1 MQLEVGSILEGNVSG
16 ITNFGVFVD
25 LSGGKTGMVH
35 ISEVAHTYVKD
46 IKEFVTMHQTVKVKV
61 LGISPD
67 GKISLSMKQA
77 EEPPED
83 QSQRDRSQSGRPPR
97 QDRSRSGPG
106 TDSFEFRPRNQ
117 NQNLSFEDMMNR
129 YKQSSDEKMDD
140 LKDVI
145 ESRKGAQGRRAK
157 NKNRGFYDD

>member
-1 MQLEVGSILEGNVSG
+1 MQLEVGSILEGKVSG

-77 EEPPED
+77 EEPPEG
-83 QSQRDRSQSGRPPR
+83 QPPRSPRDRPPR
-97 QDRSRSGPG
+97 QDRPRSGPG

-117 NQNLSFEDMMNR
+117 SQSQSLSFEDMMNR
-129 YKQSSDEKMDD
+129 YKQCSDEKMDD

-145 ESRKGAQGRRAK
+145 ESRKGSQGRRAK
-157 NKNRGFYDD
+157 NKSHDFYDD